1 MINIENCRVVI
12 TGAARDM
19 GRTLGICF
27 AQLGAEVF
35 LSARDVKAVAL
46 LRDELVERGISKVH
60 AHACDLTQPNSIAA
74 FAAAVRKETPCVDI
88 LINNGAAWLEG
99 ADVTAASDD
108 EIQSVIAS
116 GPAGLVLTVKH
127 FLPLLRTSQ
136 RPDIVN
142 MVSSAALS
150 NDNHCRGHAAFYAS
164 KGGQGRVAQILAH
177 RLRPEGIRVI
187 SLYPPDFE
195 NIDPFSSRWREHKR
209 THNDR
214 LTAQSL
220 VECILFA
227 VNQPRDC
234 FIRAFEFESP

>member
-1 MINIENCRVVI
+1 MSNVENCRVVI

-35 LSARDVKAVAL
+35 LSARDVKAVEQ
-46 LRDELVERGISKVH
+46 LRDELADRGLRKVH
-60 AHACDLTQPNSIAA
+60 AQACDLTQPKSIAA
-74 FAAAVRKETPCVDI
+74 FAESVRKKTPQVDI

-99 ADVTAASDD
+99 ADITAASDE

-116 GPAGLVLTVKH
+116 GPAGLVLMVKH
-127 FLPLLRTSQ
+127 FLPLLRASD

-164 KGGQGRVAQILAH
+164 KGGQGRVAQNLAH
-177 RLRPEGIRVI
+177 RLRPTGVRVI
-187 SLYPPDFE
+187 SFYPPDFE
-195 NIDPFSSRWREHKR
+195 NIDPFSARWHEHPR
-209 THNDR
+209 THADR

>member
-1 MINIENCRVVI
+1 MIKVENCRVVI

-35 LSARDVKAVAL
+35 LSARDVKAVEVLREEL
-46 LRDELVERGISKVH
+46 LRRGARKVH
-60 AHACDLTQPNSIAA
+60 AHACDLSQASSVSA
-74 FAAAVRKETPCVDI
+74 FAEAVRRETPQVDI

-99 ADVTAASDD
+99 SDITAASDE
-108 EIQSVIAS
+108 EIQSTIAS
-116 GPAGLVLTVKH
+116 GPAGLVLMVKH
-127 FLPLLRTSQ
+127 FLPLLRAST

-142 MVSSAALS
+142 MVSSAALP

-164 KGGQGRVAQILAH
+164 KGGQGRVSQILAH
-177 RLRPEGIRVI
+177 RLREEGIRVI
-187 SLYPPDFE
+187 SFYPPDFE
-195 NIDPFSSRWREHKR
+195 NIDPFSPRWREHGR
-209 THNDR
+209 THEDR

-220 VECILFA
+220 VECVLFA